1 MRQLGDR
8 KAVCVLSG
16 ITVDKGQK
24 AGRMW
29 EVWFSE
35 ARKLPVDTQR
45 P

>member
-1 MRQLGDR
+1 MRQLGDT
-8 KAVCVLSG
+8 KAVCMLSG

-24 AGRMW
+24 GQMW
-29 EVWFSE
+29 EVWSSE